1 IFTNALNIALAFL
14 FVFGFGWGVPG
25 VAAATL
31 ISEYA
36 RLALGGGHVLRTLR
50 ALPDE
55 GKRARLLDRAKLVRM
70 VSINSDIVLRTL
82 CVVSVLGFF
91 MARSAALGDVTLAAN
106 QVLHH
111 FLIFTSFALDGVA
124 HEAEAILGEAFGK
137 RNREAFARARR
148 VVFLWAGV
156 VGLVNVAIYA
166 VIGHSVI

>member
-36 RLALGGGHVLRTLR
+36 RLALGGGHVQRTLR

-91 MARSAALGDVTLAAN
+91 MAKSAELGDVTLAAN

-111 FLIFTSFALDGVA
+111 FLVFTSFALDGVA
-124 HEAEAILGEAFGK
+124 HAAEARLGYAC
-137 RNREAFARARR
+137 ARR
-148 VVFLWAGV
+148 ASENFRRSIRIVFVWAGT
-156 VGLVNVAIYA
+156 VGLLAVLVYA
-166 VIGHSVI
+166 AAGHGV